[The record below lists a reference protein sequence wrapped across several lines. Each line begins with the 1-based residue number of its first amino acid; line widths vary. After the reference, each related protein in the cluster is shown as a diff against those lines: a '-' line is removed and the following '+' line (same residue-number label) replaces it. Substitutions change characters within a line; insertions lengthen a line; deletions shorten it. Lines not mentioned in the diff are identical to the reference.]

1 MILADVGNRHAHVW
15 EDGKVSHLSIMDAIE
30 QYGTEQVYYINVS
43 SLHSHTLT
51 ALEAWIDISESLSIE
66 GEYEGMGVDRKALCM
81 SRPSGL
87 FVDAGSAI
95 TVDKV
100 VDGVYQGGFILPGI
114 HAYAKAYAEISPVL
128 DVALAKELDRESLPK
143 STQASVSYGTIV
155 PFIAV
160 IEKIRS
166 DLPLYFTGGDGKW
179 LSGYFPDAYF
189 DEMLLFEGMRKRLKR
204 NQQ

>member
-1 MILADVGNRHAHVW
+1 
-15 EDGKVSHLSIMDAIE
+15 MDAIE

-81 SRPSGL
+81 SRPSVL
-87 FVDAGSAI
+87 FIDAGSAI

-128 DVALAKELDRESLPK
+128 DVTLAKELDRESLPK